1 MKKKN
6 LMNSLT
12 ALVLS
17 VLMVLSLAA
26 CGAKPSDGGKDE
38 DKDGYT
44 VAIIKQMDHASLD
57 EIADAIAARLDAIAQ
72 EQNVSIRYTITS
84 GQGDQSVLKQL
95 ADQAVADQV
104 DAIIPIATTAAQ
116 VSAVAA
122 EDSRTPVVYAAI
134 SDPDTAKL
142 TGIDYVTGTSDALN
156 TEYILD
162 MMLAQDPG
170 VSKVG
175 LLYSLS
181 EPNSTKPIAEA
192 KAYLE
197 QHGIT
202 CVEQTANT
210 NDEVVAAAAAL
221 ISVIRALTVSPDSEF
236 VAIAPYFP
244 EYLPFVE
251 SNGGKL
257 VSVPADLDT
266 FQISLDILEAHLTS
280 HTQAV
285 LVNSPN
291 NPTGC
296 VYTKETLDA
305 VHAILRDKPIFVLC
319 DDVYRTLT
327 YCEDYHSFAEYQD
340 MRDRII
346 VVQSFSKPYAIYLE
360 PANGV
365 RWQKKV
371 VVLTNR
377 RSFSA
382 TNDFVNHMRC
392 LPNVTTIGDK
402 TGGGSGMPFTS
413 ELPNGWS
420 VRFSASPHFDAEM
433 NHIEFGIEPDIKAD
447 MLQEDEL
454 RGKDTLIEMA
464 RRFLSE

>member
-6 LMNSLT
+6 LMKSLT

-38 DKDGYT
+38 DKEGYT

-84 GQGDQSVLKQL
+84 GQGDQSVLKH
-95 ADQAVADQV
+95 QV

-197 QHGIT
+197 RHGIT

-221 ISVIRALTVSPDSEF
+221 ISAKVDAVFTPTDNVIMAAEL
-236 VAIAPYFP
+236 AIADDLAKAGIPHYTGADS
-244 EYLPFVE
+244 FVR
-251 SNGGKL
+251 NGAFATCGVNYTEL
-257 VSVPADLDT
+257 GARTATLAYQAMTQGMDGMEDYYRMDGGIITVNTDT
-266 FQISLDILEAHLTS
+266 A
-280 HTQAV
+280 AV
-285 LVNSPN
+285 L
-291 NPTGC
+291 
-296 VYTKETLDA
+296 KA
-305 VHAILRDKPIFVLC
+305 
-319 DDVYRTLT
+319 
-327 YCEDYHSFAEYQD
+327 DYSVFAQMAQLVE
-340 MRDRII
+340 
-346 VVQSFSKPYAIYLE
+346 
-360 PANGV
+360 
-365 RWQKKV
+365 
-371 VVLTNR
+371 
-377 RSFSA
+377 
-382 TNDFVNHMRC
+382 
-392 LPNVTTIGDK
+392 VTT
-402 TGGGSGMPFTS
+402 T
-413 ELPNGWS
+413 
-420 VRFSASPHFDAEM
+420 
-433 NHIEFGIEPDIKAD
+433 
-447 MLQEDEL
+447 
-454 RGKDTLIEMA
+454 KD
-464 RRFLSE
+464 

>member
-6 LMNSLT
+6 LMKSLT

-44 VAIIKQMDHASLD
+44 VAIIKHASLD

-197 QHGIT
+197 Q
-202 CVEQTANT
+202 TANT

-221 ISVIRALTVSPDSEF
+221 ISAKVDAVFTPTDNVIMAAEL
-236 VAIAPYFP
+236 AIADDLAKAGIPHYTGADS
-244 EYLPFVE
+244 FVR
-251 SNGGKL
+251 NGAFATCGVNYTEL
-257 VSVPADLDT
+257 GARTATLAYQVMTQGMDGMEDYYRMDGGIITVNTDT
-266 FQISLDILEAHLTS
+266 A
-280 HTQAV
+280 AV
-285 LVNSPN
+285 L
-291 NPTGC
+291 
-296 VYTKETLDA
+296 KA
-305 VHAILRDKPIFVLC
+305 
-319 DDVYRTLT
+319 
-327 YCEDYHSFAEYQD
+327 DYSVFAQMAQLVE
-340 MRDRII
+340 
-346 VVQSFSKPYAIYLE
+346 
-360 PANGV
+360 
-365 RWQKKV
+365 
-371 VVLTNR
+371 
-377 RSFSA
+377 
-382 TNDFVNHMRC
+382 
-392 LPNVTTIGDK
+392 VTT
-402 TGGGSGMPFTS
+402 T
-413 ELPNGWS
+413 
-420 VRFSASPHFDAEM
+420 
-433 NHIEFGIEPDIKAD
+433 
-447 MLQEDEL
+447 
-454 RGKDTLIEMA
+454 KD
-464 RRFLSE
+464 